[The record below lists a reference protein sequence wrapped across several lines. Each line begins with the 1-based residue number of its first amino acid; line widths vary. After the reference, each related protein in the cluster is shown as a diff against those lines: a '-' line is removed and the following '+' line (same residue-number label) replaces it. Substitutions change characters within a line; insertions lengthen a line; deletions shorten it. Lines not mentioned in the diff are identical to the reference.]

1 MLMILL
7 ACTAATES
15 GADEPATISLTAPA
29 DGATVCGT
37 PLQITVEVGGLI
49 LLEPAEDDASAAPGT
64 GHIDVTLNGQDAAMA
79 WEERI
84 GISEVADGL
93 YQLKVELSNADHTA
107 VEPYAGDFVYVTVD
121 ATRCPE
127 P

>member
-1 MLMILL
+1 MGR
-7 ACTAATES
+7 S
-15 GADEPATISLTAPA
+15 NWW
-29 DGATVCGT
+29 
-37 PLQITVEVGGLI
+37 
-49 LLEPAEDDASAAPGT
+49 APGPLT
-64 GHIDVTLNGQDAAMA
+64 RLH
-79 WEERI
+79 ERI